1 MRRKPLFLLLL
12 LVLLCRSAQTNGD
25 ECPKFCKCAP
35 DPVQPTSK
43 LLLCDYSSL
52 SNSTTITPIASSNF
66 NNQIANIRS
75 LFINCDGSHFRF
87 PDAYFKSLTALHHL
101 RIVGCHTTHF
111 SVKLFEDLSA
121 LRTLELDQIST
132 STGSFEMTED
142 VLMPLARLEKFS
154 LTRSQNIELPQR
166 LLCSLPH
173 LQVLNLSSNGI
184 PTLRREET
192 CVAQQLLIVDL
203 SRNQLSSIEQFLRGI
218 PAIRQISIAHNQV
231 SQFDA
236 SSATPFLQ
244 QLDAE
249 SNRITDLESLPETV
263 VHVNLAGNLLKRI
276 PDSVNSLPNLVALNV
291 SRNTIEATN
300 STILISP
307 ELEML
312 DASHNNL
319 ETLPSEWLQKCEKR
333 LAHLH
338 LEHNQI
344 EKIPSGVLSNATNL
358 QTLDLSSNRL
368 RVFGDDI
375 LPENSKI
382 GNLRLANNSLEV
394 LEPLSLEGLKLEFL
408 DLSKNRLTEVPA
420 AIGKVEQLK
429 KVDLSHNQ
437 IGKVYQY
444 VLNKIKQLHTVDL
457 SNNQLQSIGP
467 YIFSDSSE
475 LHSLDVSN
483 NEISLLFKDAFARCP
498 KLRKISMRNNK
509 IKSLDEGLTEANA
522 LRRLDVSNN
531 QIVVLKWS
539 ALPESLEVLI
549 ADNNDVNLLTASPTK
564 IQLKTVSLSNN
575 RITVL
580 NAEQIPNSLE
590 SFDVSHNRLGRLG
603 KSALA
608 EKSQLRKL
616 ILKGNLLTVIPT
628 DSVRIL
634 EGVHQI
640 KVELAENPLICD
652 CQMGWMLA
660 TSSVADKTRRI
671 QILDPQVATCMHP
684 VDNHQIP
691 LEKLTKKDLLCPYQS
706 ICEPECICCQYGNC
720 DCKSVCPASCR
731 CFRDD
736 QFNINIVRCAGN
748 STVTPKREFI
758 VSELPVTATE
768 IILSGVTLPQLR
780 THSFIGRLRLQRLHI
795 NGTGLRSIQPKA
807 FHTLPSLKTLDLSD
821 NSLLSLN
828 GEEFLKCPEVSQ
840 LFLNGNRF
848 STLSRGMFE
857 KLPNLKYLTL
867 HNNSFE
873 DIPHV
878 LSTTSL
884 AKVSFSGNP
893 LRCDCSNK
901 VQHHHHH
908 ADSPFWEHN
917 AAEWFSH
924 HRDLVVDFGKVEC
937 WENVT
942 KAFQTNDTT
951 VLSAYPPNMGND
963 VFMMPIEEFLRDYNS
978 SICVPFSS
986 GFFGQDPQNSII
998 FVIITFAIAIL
1009 LIILVVLA
1017 VSFVRKSH
1025 DAINQR
1031 RYKASS
1037 LNCSTSAG
1045 SSPLPIP
1052 LLSYHAFVSYSKK
1065 DEKMVIDQLCR
1076 PLEDEDYQLCL
1087 LHRDGPTYNSN
1098 LHAISDELIAQMDS
1112 SQCLILVLTK
1122 HFLENEWKTLQIK
1135 TSHQLFAKNRS
1146 KRVIAVLG
1154 DGVDANLLD
1163 DELGQILRKHTRI
1176 EMRSHLF
1183 WTLLHSSLPS
1193 RLPLPP
1199 NDDSSQL
1206 YSDIYGIVPSDVV

>member
-1 MRRKPLFLLLL
+1 MKLFLFLLL
-12 LVLLCRSAQTNGD
+12 VINICRSAAANGD

-43 LLLCDYSSL
+43 LLLCDYSSK
-52 SNSTTITPIASSNF
+52 NTTITPIASSNYD
-66 NNQIANIRS
+66 QVANIRS
-75 LFINCDGSHFRF
+75 LFISCDNNNFQF

-101 RIVGCHTTHF
+101 RIVGCETTHF
-111 SVKLFEDLSA
+111 SVKLFEDLAA
-121 LRTLELDQIST
+121 LRRLELDQIST
-132 STGSFEMTED
+132 ASTSFEMTED

-154 LTRSQNIELPQR
+154 LTRSRNIELPQR

-173 LQVLNLSSNGI
+173 LQVLNISSNEL
-184 PTLRREET
+184 PSLRREES

-203 SRNQLSSIEQFLRGI
+203 SRNRLTNIEQFLRGI
-218 PAIRQISIAHNQV
+218 PAIRQISVAYNSIAELDL
-231 SQFDA
+231 SL
-236 SSATPFLQ
+236 ATPFLQ

-249 SNRITDLESLPETV
+249 ANRIVDLTSLPGTV
-263 VHVNLAGNLLKRI
+263 VHVNLAGNALKRV
-276 PDSVNSLPNLVALNV
+276 PDAVAELASLVALNV
-291 SRNTIEATN
+291 SRNEIEAGN
-300 STILISP
+300 SSVFSSP

-312 DASHNNL
+312 DASYNKL
-319 ETLPSEWLQKCEKR
+319 DSLPVEWLQKCEKR
-333 LAHLH
+333 IAHLH
-338 LEHNQI
+338 LEHNSI
-344 EKIPSGVLSNATNL
+344 EQLTGGVLANATNL
-358 QTLDLSSNRL
+358 QTLDLSSNQL
-368 RVFGDDI
+368 RVFRDEV

-382 GNLRLANNSLEV
+382 GNLRLSNNSLEL
-394 LEPLSLEGLKLEFL
+394 LEPSSLSGLKLESL
-408 DLSKNRLTEVPA
+408 DLSHNKLTEVPA

-429 KVDLSHNQ
+429 KVDLSHNR
-437 IGKVYQY
+437 IAKVYQY

-498 KLRKISMRNNK
+498 KLRKISMKMNK
-509 IKSLDEGLTEANA
+509 IKSLDEGLTEASG
-522 LRRLDVSNN
+522 LRRLDVSHNE
-531 QIVVLKWS
+531 ILVLKWS
-539 ALPESLEVLI
+539 ALPENLEILN
-549 ADNNDVNLLTASPTK
+549 ADNNDINLLTAASMSPSTAN
-564 IQLKTVSLSNN
+564 LKSVSLSNN
-575 RITVL
+575 GITIM
-580 NAEQIPNSLE
+580 NADQIPNSLE
-590 SFDVSHNRLGRLG
+590 SLDVSNNRLAKLG
-603 KSALA
+603 KTALA
-608 EKSQLRKL
+608 AKSQLRRL
-616 ILKGNLLTVIPT
+616 NLKGNLLTVVAT
-628 DSVRIL
+628 ESMKVV
-634 EGVHQI
+634 EAVHPL
-640 KVELAENPLICD
+640 KVEISENPLICD
-652 CQMGWMLA
+652 CQMGWMIGGAKPKVLIQDSETA
-660 TSSVADKTRRI
+660 SCSHAVDGHQI
-671 QILDPQVATCMHP
+671 QIQSLS
-684 VDNHQIP
+684 
-691 LEKLTKKDLLCPYQS
+691 KKDLLCPYKS
-706 ICEPECICCQYGNC
+706 VCEPECICCQYGNC
-720 DCKSVCPASCR
+720 DCKSVCPANCR

-736 QFNINIVRCAGN
+736 QFNINIVRCHGN
-748 STVTPKREFI
+748 SSMVPKREFV
-758 VSELPVTATE
+758 VSELPVSATE

-807 FHTLPSLKTLDLSD
+807 FHTLPALKTLDLSD
-821 NSLLSLN
+821 NSLISLS
-828 GEEFLKCPEVSQ
+828 GEEFLKCGEVSQ

-848 STLSRGMFE
+848 STLSRGIFE

-867 HNNSFE
+867 HNNSLE
-873 DIPHV
+873 DIPQV
-878 LSTTSL
+878 LHSTALSKISL
-884 AKVSFSGNP
+884 SSNP
-893 LRCDCSNK
+893 LRCDCSGGSQ
-901 VQHHHHH
+901 QHLHHRRDPKAH
-908 ADSPFWEHN
+908 PFWEHN
-917 AAEWFSH
+917 AAEWFSL
-924 HRDLVVDFGKVEC
+924 HRHLVVDFPKVEC

-942 KAFQTNDTT
+942 KAFLTNDTT

-963 VFMMPIEEFLRDYNS
+963 VFVMPIEEFLRDYNS
-978 SICVPFSS
+978 TICVPFSS
-986 GFFGQDPQNSII
+986 GFFGQDPQNSIL
-998 FVIITFAIAIL
+998 FVIITISIAVLLCVLVILAI
-1009 LIILVVLA
+1009 
-1017 VSFVRKSH
+1017 SFIRKSH

-1045 SSPLPIP
+1045 SSPLPVP

-1087 LHRDGPTYNSN
+1087 LHRDGPTYCSN

-1135 TSHQLFAKNRS
+1135 TSHQLFAKNRA

-1193 RLPLPP
+1193 RLPLPS
-1199 NDDSSQL
+1199 NSGDDSSQL

>member
-1 MRRKPLFLLLL
+1 M
-12 LVLLCRSAQTNGD
+12 V
-25 ECPKFCKCAP
+25 
-35 DPVQPTSK
+35 
-43 LLLCDYSSL
+43 SL
-52 SNSTTITPIASSNF
+52 SLYTV
-66 NNQIANIRS
+66 
-75 LFINCDGSHFRF
+75 
-87 PDAYFKSLTALHHL
+87 LH
-101 RIVGCHTTHF
+101 
-111 SVKLFEDLSA
+111 
-121 LRTLELDQIST
+121 
-132 STGSFEMTED
+132 
-142 VLMPLARLEKFS
+142 
-154 LTRSQNIELPQR
+154 
-166 LLCSLPH
+166 
-173 LQVLNLSSNGI
+173 
-184 PTLRREET
+184 
-192 CVAQQLLIVDL
+192 
-203 SRNQLSSIEQFLRGI
+203 
-218 PAIRQISIAHNQV
+218 
-231 SQFDA
+231 
-236 SSATPFLQ
+236 
-244 QLDAE
+244 
-249 SNRITDLESLPETV
+249 
-263 VHVNLAGNLLKRI
+263 
-276 PDSVNSLPNLVALNV
+276 
-291 SRNTIEATN
+291 
-300 STILISP
+300 
-307 ELEML
+307 
-312 DASHNNL
+312 
-319 ETLPSEWLQKCEKR
+319 
-333 LAHLH
+333 
-338 LEHNQI
+338 
-344 EKIPSGVLSNATNL
+344 
-358 QTLDLSSNRL
+358 LDLSSNRL
-368 RVFGDDI
+368 RVFEDDT
-375 LPENSKI
+375 LPQNSKI
-382 GNLRLANNSLEV
+382 GNLRLSNNSLEV
-394 LEPLSLEGLKLEFL
+394 LEPHSLEGLKLESL
-408 DLSKNRLTEVPA
+408 DLSNNKLSEVPA
-420 AIGKVEQLK
+420 AIGKVDQLK
-429 KVDLSHNQ
+429 KVDLSNNV
-437 IGKVYQY
+437 IGKLYQY
-444 VLNKIKQLHTVDL
+444 VFNKIKQLHTVDL

-475 LHSLDVSN
+475 LHFLDVSN

-498 KLRKISMRNNK
+498 KLKKISMRNNR

-531 QIVVLKWS
+531 QVVVLKWN

-549 ADNNDVNLLTASPTK
+549 ADNNDINLLTAAPSK
-564 IQLKTVSLSNN
+564 IQLKTVSLSSNH
-575 RITVL
+575 ITVL

-590 SFDVSHNRLGRLG
+590 SFDVSHNRIGRLG
-603 KSALA
+603 KSALG
-608 EKSQLRKL
+608 EKSQLRKF
-616 ILKGNLLTVIPT
+616 ILKGNQLTVIPT
-628 DSVRIL
+628 DSIRIL
-634 EGVHQI
+634 EGVHPI
-640 KVELAENPLICD
+640 KVEISQNPLICD
-652 CQMGWMLA
+652 CQMGWLLG
-660 TSSVADKTRRI
+660 SGSVTHDKSKKI
-671 QILDPQVATCMHP
+671 QILDPEQATCSHA
-684 VDNHQIP
+684 VDNHQIS
-691 LEKLTKKDLLCPYQS
+691 LDKLTKKDLLCPYQS

-736 QFNINIVRCAGN
+736 QFNINIVRCSGN
-748 STVTPKREFI
+748 STVTPKREFV
-758 VSELPVTATE
+758 VSELPVSATE

-821 NSLLSLN
+821 NALPSLN

-848 STLSRGMFE
+848 SSLSRGIFD

-867 HNNSFE
+867 HNNTFE
-873 DIPHV
+873 DVPHV

-884 AKVSFSGNP
+884 TKISLSGNP

-901 VQHHHHH
+901 QVH
-908 ADSPFWEHN
+908 AHRDHPLWEHN
-917 AAEWFSH
+917 AAEWFSVH
-924 HRDLVVDFGKVEC
+924 QNLVVDFSKVEC

-942 KAFQTNDTT
+942 KAFLTNDTT
-951 VLSAYPPNMGND
+951 VLSAYPPNIGND
-963 VFMMPIEEFLRDYNS
+963 VFVMPIEEFLRDYNS
-978 SICVPFSS
+978 TICVPFSS

-998 FVIITFAIAIL
+998 FVIITVSIAIL
-1009 LIILVVLA
+1009 LCILVILGI
-1017 VSFVRKSH
+1017 SFVRKSH

-1087 LHRDGPTYNSN
+1087 LHRDGPTYSSN

-1135 TSHQLFAKNRS
+1135 TSHQLFAKNRT

-1183 WTLLHSSLPS
+1183 WTLLHSSLPT
-1193 RLPLPP
+1193 RLPLPS

>member
-1 MRRKPLFLLLL
+1 MRRKPIFLLLL
-12 LVLLCRSAQTNGD
+12 FLLVLSINATDQPPD

-35 DPVQPTSK
+35 DPVQPTAK
-43 LLLCDYSSL
+43 LLLCDYS
-52 SNSTTITPIASSNF
+52 TTNGTVVPLADANY

-75 LFINCDGSHFRF
+75 LFITCDQRQFRF

-101 RIVGCHTTHF
+101 RIVGCHMTHF
-111 SVKLFEDLSA
+111 SVKLFEDLAS
-121 LRTLELDQIST
+121 LRTLELDQMSPP
-132 STGSFEMTED
+132 STGAFEMTED
-142 VLMPLARLEKFS
+142 ALMPLARLEKFS
-154 LTRSQNIELPQR
+154 LTRSFNVELPQR

-173 LQVLNLSSNGI
+173 LQVLNLSTNGL

-192 CVAQQLLIVDL
+192 CVAQQLLIVDV
-203 SRNQLSSIEQFLRGI
+203 SSNQLTSIEQFLRGV
-218 PAIRQISIAHNQV
+218 PAIRQISLAHNSIAQL
-231 SQFDA
+231 DA
-236 SSATPFLQ
+236 STATPFLQ

-249 SNRITDLESLPETV
+249 SNRIQESISLPDTV
-263 VHVNLAGNLLKRI
+263 VHVNLAGNLLRKI
-276 PDSVNSLPNLVALNV
+276 PDAVSMLPSLVALNV
-291 SRNTIEATN
+291 SKNEIESGN
-300 STILISP
+300 SSVIASS

-312 DASHNNL
+312 DASYNNL
-319 ETLPSEWLQKCEKR
+319 DQLPTEWLQNCDKR
-333 LAHLH
+333 IAHLH
-338 LEHNQI
+338 LEHNRIQ
-344 EKIPSGVLSNATNL
+344 EIPGGVLSNATNL
-358 QTLDLSSNRL
+358 QTLDISSNRL
-368 RVFGDDI
+368 RVFADAI

-382 GNLRLANNSLEV
+382 GNLRLSNNSLET
-394 LEPLSLEGLKLEFL
+394 LEPKSLEGLKLEHL
-408 DLSKNRLTEVPA
+408 DLSHNKLSEIPS
-420 AIGKVEQLK
+420 AIAKVEQLK
-429 KVDLSHNQ
+429 KLDLSNNQ
-437 IGKVYQY
+437 IGKLYQY

-498 KLRKISMRNNK
+498 KLRKITMRNNR
-509 IKSLDEGLTEANA
+509 IKSLDEGLSEASG

-531 QIVVLKWS
+531 LIVVLKWS
-539 ALPESLEVLI
+539 ALPENLEILL
-549 ADNNDVNLLTASPTK
+549 ADNNDINLLTASTSTK
-564 IQLKTVSLSNN
+564 LSLKTVSLATN
-575 RITVL
+575 RITVI

-590 SFDVSHNRLGRLG
+590 SFDVSFNRIARLG
-603 KSALA
+603 KGAFG

-616 ILKGNLLTVIPT
+616 NLKGNQLTVVPT
-628 DSVRIL
+628 ESIRIL
-634 EGVHQI
+634 EGVHPVKLEISQ
-640 KVELAENPLICD
+640 NPLICD
-652 CQMGWMLA
+652 CQMTWLLSSGK
-660 TSSVADKTRRI
+660 TSRI
-671 QILDPQVATCMHP
+671 QILDDAQCHHAIDQHP
-684 VDNHQIP
+684 IP
-691 LEKLTKKDLLCPYQS
+691 LKNLQKKDLLCPYQS

-731 CFRDD
+731 CFRDE
-736 QFNINIVRCAGN
+736 QFNINIVRCGGN
-748 STVTPKREFI
+748 NATVPKREFV
-758 VSELPVTATE
+758 VSELPVSATE

-795 NGTGLRSIQPKA
+795 NGTGLRSIQTKA

-821 NSLLSLN
+821 NALLSLT
-828 GEEFLKCPEVSQ
+828 GDEFLKCPELQQ

-848 STLSRGMFE
+848 SSLTRGIFE
-857 KLPNLKYLTL
+857 KLPNLKHLTL

-873 DIPHV
+873 DVPRVISS
-878 LSTTSL
+878 LSKISL
-884 AKVSFSGNP
+884 SGNP
-893 LRCDCSNK
+893 LRCDCSAK
-901 VQHHHHH
+901 DEQYRHSSAPHQQ
-908 ADSPFWEHN
+908 PFWEHN
-917 AAEWFSH
+917 AAEWFAQ
-924 HRDLVVDFGKVEC
+924 HRELVVDFQAVEC

-942 KAFQTNDTT
+942 KAFLTNDTT
-951 VLSAYPPNMGND
+951 VLSAYPPNVGPD
-963 VFMMPIEEFLRDYNS
+963 VFVMRMEEFLRDYNTT
-978 SICVPFSS
+978 ICVPFSS

-998 FVIITFAIAIL
+998 FVIVSVSIAVL
-1009 LIILVVLA
+1009 LCILVVLA

-1065 DEKMVIDQLCR
+1065 DEKMVVDQLCR